1 MSLNRVTLIGNV
13 GQDPVVRYLDTGMCV
28 ASVRLATTEKGY
40 TLQNGTQVPERTE
53 WHSVIF
59 WNKQAELVESYVRKG
74 DKIFVEG
81 KIQSRSYDDKQGIHR
96 QVVEIMASAIEL
108 LSGRN
113 ASLDTNV
120 DNPVQKN

>member
-74 DKIFVEG
+74 DKIYVEG

-96 QVVEIMASAIEL
+96 QVIEIMASAIEL